1 MRVEPRGEIAL
12 LRLEAGKAN
21 AFGRALIAHLV
32 GLLDELVGSGARG
45 LVITGYERFFSAGL
59 ALPELIE
66 LPRTEMRAFIRS
78 FDDLMARIFALP
90 LPVVAAING
99 HAIAGGCVLAL
110 QADERHIAD
119 ARCKIGLSEAQLGLG
134 LPAIVVETLRAAVP
148 VGSLRRLALEGAL
161 VEPAEALALGLV
173 DRVVAPGELENSA
186 VERARA
192 LASAPGAGFAHIKSA
207 LRAPYLARARAIE
220 EAEADRWLDTW
231 FDSET
236 QGRLRDAV
244 ARLGA

>member
-21 AFGRALIAHLV
+21 AFGRALIARLSV
-32 GLLDELVGSGARG
+32 LLDEVVGSDARG

-66 LPRTEMRAFIRS
+66 LPRPEMRAFIRS

-90 LPVVAAING
+90 MPVVAAING

-110 QADERHIAD
+110 QADERHMAD

-134 LPAIVVETLRAAVP
+134 LPAIVMESLRAAVP
-148 VGSLRRLALEGAL
+148 VGSLRKLALEGAL

-173 DRVVAPGELENSA
+173 DRVVAPGELESGA
-186 VERARA
+186 VERARE
-192 LASAPGAGFAHIKSA
+192 LASVPAAGFAQIKLA
-207 LRAPYLARARAIE
+207 LRAPYQTRVRTIE
-220 EAEADRWLDTW
+220 ETESERWLDTW
-231 FDSET
+231 FDGET

-244 ARLGA
+244 SRLGA